1 MAAADKVTGAMYY
14 NGERL
19 VTDTAA
25 YTGDEVFC
33 PEGEAFHFDSA
44 STTFSKSCAKLAS
57 GDITNCLH
65 QSHNKTGSKIE
76 CQMCKSGFKG
86 AGTGS
91 KASCTAIAS
100 TDNCS
105 LYRGATCHQCKA
117 AYIKDN
123 AGLCIAWV
131 ASTKS
136 NDQNCNQVN
145 AASQCI
151 ECKWG
156 YYFGGAWCV
165 KGASTSTGT
174 TTTTATT
181 TTTTGTTTTTA
192 KAGFLNIF
200 AVCFALAVSAFVN

>member
-33 PEGEAFHFDSA
+33 PEGQAFHFDSA

-86 AGTGS
+86 AGTDS

-123 AGLCIAWV
+123 AGACIAWV